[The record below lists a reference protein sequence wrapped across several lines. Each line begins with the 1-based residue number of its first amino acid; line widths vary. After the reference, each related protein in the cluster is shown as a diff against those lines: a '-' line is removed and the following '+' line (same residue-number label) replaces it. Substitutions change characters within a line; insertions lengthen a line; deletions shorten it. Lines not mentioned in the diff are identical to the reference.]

1 MESKKAKETILN
13 SFREKNN
20 SHAFLIETNNIND
33 CLDDVI
39 DISRQIECENDGDEK
54 CTCKICN
61 LIRNNNNPDLLVI
74 RRLSKE
80 DKEEDKIRDIELPTK
95 SKKTD
100 TLKTEITTKQIDGLV
115 SAFRTTPLVSKYQ
128 IYIIFE
134 ADKLNRNSAN
144 KLLKFIEEPNSNI
157 IGFFITD
164 SFDKMISTI
173 VSRCEIYNF
182 RYGTDNVLSLL
193 DITEKEYDKYFDQ
206 TMKLVYD
213 LEHTNKYEL
222 MVNSKNLS
230 KKERDDIIFII
241 KLIKRIYTIKFE
253 NIVYN
258 YYNNLEFAN
267 QVLSAVDTTDVAIIS
282 KRLLLL
288 EEILN
293 DLSKN
298 SIRDMSIN
306 KLFIK
311 WV

>member
-13 SFREKNN
+13 SFHENNN

-33 CLDDVI
+33 CLDDII
-39 DISRQIECENDGDEK
+39 DIARQIECENDGDEK

-74 RRLSKE
+74 KRLSKE

-95 SKKTD
+95 SKKVD
-100 TLKTEITTKQIDGLV
+100 TLKTEITTKQIDGLI

-134 ADKLNRNSAN
+134 SDKLNRNSAN
-144 KLLKFIEEPNSNI
+144 KLLKFLEEPNPNI

-182 RYGTDNVLSLL
+182 RYGTDNILSLL
-193 DITEKEYDKYFDQ
+193 DITDKEYEKYYDQ
-206 TMKLVYD
+206 SMKLIYD

-222 MVNSKNLS
+222 MVNSKNIS

-267 QVLSAVDTTDVAIIS
+267 QVLSAVETTDVAIIS
-282 KRLLLL
+282 KR
-288 EEILN
+288 
-293 DLSKN
+293 
-298 SIRDMSIN
+298 
-306 KLFIK
+306 
-311 WV
+311 

>member
-61 LIRNNNNPDLLVI
+61 LIRNNNNPDLLII

-80 DKEEDKIRDIELPTK
+80 DKEEDKIRDIELPSKTK
-95 SKKTD
+95 KVD

-193 DITEKEYDKYFDQ
+193 DITEKEYDKYYDQ

-222 MVNSKNLS
+222 MVNSKNIS
-230 KKERDDIIFII
+230 KKERDDIIFIV
-241 KLIKRIYTIKFE
+241 KLIKRIYTLKFE

-267 QVLSAVDTTDVAIIS
+267 QVLSAVETTDVAIIS

-293 DLSKN
+293 DLNKN

>member
-13 SFREKNN
+13 SFHENNN

-33 CLDDVI
+33 CLDDII
-39 DISRQIECENDGDEK
+39 DIARQIECENDGDEK

-61 LIRNNNNPDLLVI
+61 LVRNCNNPDLLVI
-74 RRLSKE
+74 KRLSKE
-80 DKEEDKIRDIELPTK
+80 DKEEDKIRDIEIPTK
-95 SKKTD
+95 SKKVD
-100 TLKTEITTKQIDGLV
+100 TLKTEITTKQIDGLI

-134 ADKLNRNSAN
+134 SDKLNRNSAN
-144 KLLKFIEEPNSNI
+144 KLLKFLEEPNPNI

-182 RYGTDNVLSLL
+182 RYGTDNILSLL
-193 DITEKEYDKYFDQ
+193 DITDKEYEKYYDQ
-206 TMKLVYD
+206 SMKLIYD

-222 MVNSKNLS
+222 MVNSKNIS
-230 KKERDDIIFII
+230 KKERDEIIFII

-267 QVLSAVDTTDVAIIS
+267 QVLSSIDTTDVAILS

-293 DLSKN
+293 DLNKN

>member
-80 DKEEDKIRDIELPTK
+80 DKEEDKIRDIELPSKTK
-95 SKKTD
+95 KVD

-193 DITEKEYDKYFDQ
+193 DITEKEYDKYYDQ

-222 MVNSKNLS
+222 MVNSKNIS

-267 QVLSAVDTTDVAIIS
+267 QVLSAIDTTDVAILS

-293 DLSKN
+293 DLNKN

>member
-80 DKEEDKIRDIELPTK
+80 DKEEDKIRDIELPSKTK
-95 SKKTD
+95 KVD

-193 DITEKEYDKYFDQ
+193 DITEKEYDKYYDQ

-222 MVNSKNLS
+222 MINSKNIS
-230 KKERDDIIFII
+230 KKERDDIIFIV

-267 QVLSAVDTTDVAIIS
+267 QVLSAVETTDVAIIS

-293 DLSKN
+293 DLNKN

>member
-1 MESKKAKETILN
+1 
-13 SFREKNN
+13 
-20 SHAFLIETNNIND
+20 
-33 CLDDVI
+33 
-39 DISRQIECENDGDEK
+39 
-54 CTCKICN
+54 
-61 LIRNNNNPDLLVI
+61 
-74 RRLSKE
+74 
-80 DKEEDKIRDIELPTK
+80 
-95 SKKTD
+95 
-100 TLKTEITTKQIDGLV
+100 
-115 SAFRTTPLVSKYQ
+115 
-128 IYIIFE
+128 
-134 ADKLNRNSAN
+134 
-144 KLLKFIEEPNSNI
+144 
-157 IGFFITD
+157 
-164 SFDKMISTI
+164 MISTI
-173 VSRCEIYNF
+173 VSRCEIYNL

-193 DITEKEYDKYFDQ
+193 DITEKEYDKYYDQ

-222 MVNSKNLS
+222 MVNSKNIS

-267 QVLSAVDTTDVAIIS
+267 QVLSAIDTTDVAILS

-293 DLSKN
+293 DLNKN

>member
-80 DKEEDKIRDIELPTK
+80 DKEEDKIRDIELPSKTK
-95 SKKTD
+95 KVD
-100 TLKTEITTKQIDGLV
+100 TLKTEITIKQIDGLV

-193 DITEKEYDKYFDQ
+193 DITEKEYDKYYDQ

-222 MVNSKNLS
+222 MINSKNIS
-230 KKERDDIIFII
+230 KKERDDIIFIV

-267 QVLSAVDTTDVAIIS
+267 QVLSAVETTDVAIIS

-293 DLSKN
+293 DLNKN

>member
-1 MESKKAKETILN
+1 MESKKAKETILK
-13 SFREKNN
+13 SFHEKNN

-33 CLDDVI
+33 CLA
-39 DISRQIECENDGDEK
+39 DIVDIARQIECEVDGDEK

-61 LIRNNNNPDLLVI
+61 LIRNNNNPDLLVL
-74 RRLSKE
+74 RRLEKD
-80 DKEEDKIRDIELPTK
+80 DKEEDKIKDIDISSK
-95 SKKTD
+95 SKKID
-100 TLKTEITTKQIDGLV
+100 TLKTEITTKQIDSLV
-115 SAFRTTPLVSKYQ
+115 NLFRTTPLVSKYQ

-134 ADKLNRNSAN
+134 ADKLNRNAAN
-144 KLLKFIEEPNSNI
+144 KLLKFLEEPNANI

-164 SFDKMISTI
+164 TFDKMISTI

-182 RYGTDNVLSLL
+182 RYGTDNILSLL
-193 DITEKEYDKYFDQ
+193 DITDKEYEKYYDQ

-213 LEHTNKYEL
+213 LEHSKSYEL
-222 MVNSKNLS
+222 MINSKILS
-230 KKERDDIIFII
+230 KKERDDLLFII
-241 KLIKRIYTIKFE
+241 KLLKKIYTIKFE

-267 QVLSAVDTTDVAIIS
+267 QVLDAIDIDDVSILS
-282 KRLLLL
+282 KRILLID
-288 EEILN
+288 EILS

>member
-13 SFREKNN
+13 SFHENNN

-33 CLDDVI
+33 CLNDVI
-39 DISRQIECENDGDEK
+39 DIARQIECEVDGDEH

-61 LIRNNNNPDLLVI
+61 LIKNNNNPDLLVL
-74 RRLSKE
+74 RRLDKDDKE
-80 DKEEDKIRDIELPTK
+80 DEKIRDIEVSTK
-95 SKKTD
+95 SKKLD

-115 SAFRTTPLVSKYQ
+115 NLFRTTPLISKYQ
-128 IYIIFE
+128 IYIVFE
-134 ADKLNRNSAN
+134 ADKLNRNAAN
-144 KLLKFIEEPNSNI
+144 KLLKFLEEPNPNI

-182 RYGTDNVLSLL
+182 RYGTDNILSLL
-193 DITEKEYDKYFDQ
+193 DITDKEYEKYFDQ

-213 LEHTNKYEL
+213 LEHLKSYEL
-222 MVNSKNLS
+222 MTNSKNLS
-230 KKERDDIIFII
+230 KKERDEILFIF
-241 KLIKRIYTIKFE
+241 KLLKRIYTIKFE

-267 QVLSAVDTTDVAIIS
+267 QVLDSISVNDISILSKKILLIDEIIS
-282 KRLLLL
+282 D
-288 EEILN
+288 LN
-293 DLSKN
+293 KN